1 MFRSM
6 TTFGRL
12 LMVAIVIGAMILAGN
27 SLVSAE
33 EGHDHGHGDHDAPA
47 TPAPVEQ
54 PRELIVVT
62 VSEYAE
68 DGFAID
74 IAPAGILNQLHAGQA
89 YDVIIVNA
97 GGIAHEL
104 MVMPSAMAH
113 MGHDHMEHMGHES
126 LLTINT
132 DQLSHRG
139 AVVEAELTFPE
150 VGEYTLICHLH
161 PGMETTVTVVS

>member
-6 TTFGRL
+6 ATFGRL
-12 LMVAIVIGAMILAGN
+12 LMAAIIIGAMALAGN
-27 SLVSAE
+27 SLVSAD
-33 EGHDHGHGDHDAPA
+33 EGHDHGHDSHDAPA
-47 TPAPVEQ
+47 TPTPVEQ

-74 IAPAGILNQLHAGQA
+74 IAPAGILDQLHPGQT

-104 MVMPSAMAH
+104 MLMPAAMAH
-113 MGHDHMEHMGHES
+113 MDHGHAEHGS
-126 LLTINT
+126 LLNVST
-132 DQLSHRG
+132 DQLPHRG
-139 AVVEAELTFPE
+139 AVAEAELTFPE
-150 VGEYTLICHLH
+150 VGEYTFVCHLH
-161 PGMETTVTVVS
+161 PGMEKTVTVVS

>member
-12 LMVAIVIGAMILAGN
+12 LMAAIVIGAMILAGN
-27 SLVSAE
+27 SLVSAK
-33 EGHDHGHGDHDAPA
+33 EGHGHGDHDAPA
-47 TPAPVEQ
+47 TPASAEQ

-62 VSEYAE
+62 VSEYDDI

-74 IAPAGILNQLHAGQA
+74 IAPAGILNQLHPGQT
-89 YDVIIVNA
+89 YDVLIVNA

-113 MGHDHMEHMGHES
+113 MSHDHMEHMGHES
-126 LLTINT
+126 LLTIST
-132 DQLSHRG
+132 DQLPHRG

-150 VGEYTLICHLH
+150 VGEYTFICHLH
-161 PGMETTVTVVS
+161 PGMEITVTVVS

>member
-33 EGHDHGHGDHDAPA
+33 EGHNHGHGDHDAPA
-47 TPAPVEQ
+47 TPAMVEQ

-74 IAPAGILNQLHAGQA
+74 IAPAGILDQLHPGQT
-89 YDVIIVNA
+89 YDVLIVNA

-104 MVMPSAMAH
+104 MVMPAAMAH
-113 MGHDHMEHMGHES
+113 MDHGHAEHGS
-126 LLTINT
+126 LLNITT
-132 DQLSHRG
+132 DQLPHRG
-139 AVVEAELTFPE
+139 AVVEAELAFPE
-150 VGEYTLICHLH
+150 VGEYTFICHLH
-161 PGMETTVTVVS
+161 PCMETTVAVVS